1 MKSQLTYREEEA
13 IMEALIRS
21 ACEWYGIPRWEL
33 VLRVRTVEASFRRFV
48 VMMAARSLGL
58 RLESIHR
65 PLGLKDHGT
74 VRNGLASLAIA
85 CERGEEWDVDVR
97 NVLANAIPIPSEAS
111 SAPAPGL
118 VLSRA
123 G

>member
-74 VRNGLASLAIA
+74 VRN
-85 CERGEEWDVDVR
+85 
-97 NVLANAIPIPSEAS
+97 VLANAIPIPSGAS
-111 SAPAPGL
+111 SAPAPGR